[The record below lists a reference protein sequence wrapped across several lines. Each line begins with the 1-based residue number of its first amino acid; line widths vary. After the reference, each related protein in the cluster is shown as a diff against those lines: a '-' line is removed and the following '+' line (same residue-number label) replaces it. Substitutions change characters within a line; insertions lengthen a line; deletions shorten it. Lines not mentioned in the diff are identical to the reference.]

1 MAEYIDRE
9 AAIQAAIDYVQAAL
23 DPVDLLLKSAVKAL
37 DESIRRV
44 PAADVAP
51 VRHGRWDDG
60 SCTNCG
66 WFGDCVDTPYYRY
79 CPDCGVKMDGGDDDG

>member
-1 MAEYIDRE
+1 MAEYIERE
-9 AAIQAAIDYVQAAL
+9 ALIDRINETGYHEQIKNNLVFLARML
-23 DPVDLLLKSAVKAL
+23 
-37 DESIRRV
+37 

-79 CPDCGVKMDGGDDDG
+79 CPDCGVKMDLEGGTDG